1 MDQTGYI
8 ILTIALVVVLLVIFV
23 VSFVAYVKTPAP
35 KGCEKSYGPN
45 CDNCD
50 QASCQFYH
58 YAEMRMQKKKEE
70 EEASKEETP
79 SDRKE

>member
-1 MDQTGYI
+1 MNQTGYI
-8 ILTIALVVVLLVIFV
+8 ILAIALIVVLLVIFV

-35 KGCEKSYGPN
+35 KGCEKTYGPN